1 MDNPHIWQYRVLAVL
16 LSRWEVEYGHL
27 GVDHHARLLRICWL
41 MAPDIPLH
49 TFGQLLCPLFVTE
62 PLMQERFR
70 VLYEQIIQEL
80 GLSGAGPGFR
90 IARSIPPSSPEAIK
104 SPAPPDGKKDA
115 SFERI
120 SSPQTGILMAEL
132 GQCVDPPFSWNIVVS
147 DESNT
152 NALLKNTPEYALS
165 NRFGKIAQYLR
176 RRETMEVDVLD
187 LPATIQATIR
197 QYGLPDLRYYTPTQ
211 LPEYLLLIERFSQQ
225 DHRASL
231 FDFFFEELRSRQ
243 VFIERFFYDGDPRI
257 CRNSR
262 YPEGLTI
269 RQLRYNYPD
278 ARILVLGSGHRLID
292 NRTGN
297 LCDWT
302 VAFQDWP
309 LRVLLTPVP
318 PGHWGYHENRLKR
331 LFAILPATVSSLQF
345 IGELPEL
352 MATQYEEM
360 PDFIQQLSK
369 VKTIALEEPI
379 VLSLSEYFDPPM
391 LCWIASCAI
400 YPSLHYPLTLQ
411 IGRLLSHRL
420 GQNLLSLEHV
430 TALSTIP
437 WFADGKIPFEY
448 RKELVAYLK
457 HRHPRHYEAVTH
469 YLQQL
474 MEDNPPPPNS
484 VAWAD
489 HQMQLALYRASS
501 SSLPSEG
508 MLEELRTVVKK
519 MYREKRLED
528 FPLPEPWSAILEKWG
543 FESDLQS
550 NDSSSTK
557 TGVAVIDEVALSAA
571 MQELHSMVGLG
582 DVKKKIAAWVD
593 TYRQNIFDTQNGYT
607 VLKPPSYPH
616 FVFVGNHG
624 TGKTSVAQILGK
636 ILKALGLLENGFAI
650 ETRRSDYVAAQ
661 AQQTELK
668 TRRLIARHRGNLLII
683 ADANMLHVDISDTY
697 GKTAVQ
703 TLASLIDEKQGQF
716 ALVACGNT
724 RNMESF
730 MSFNPELKDKLPVKI
745 LFKDYTPDELADIL
759 RHQCQKSGYKLDE
772 IVDNAFIR
780 LQLENYE
787 RLHNPGVENAGI
799 VEKFLQ
805 EKVLPRYR
813 LRQDASHGEVLI
825 GLSDFPEHKIEQSE
839 SLSDRFTVTC
849 SKCNKLCSKPVQ
861 CERFDCNLPEYYD
874 AYAKIFKVVPP
885 KYYISLLGGVNSS
898 RTYYLLVLVYE
909 LLMNNQNRRY
919 LGRFGIRNIE
929 IIDPHSKKYFNSLL
943 SQAKTGHHSF
953 TKVNGHIN
961 LIITLNTGMI
971 YELTIFDTPGEQ
983 VEDSVHFSNYN
994 TDKHYFK
1001 GSATMLFLDPR
1012 EDSGFKTLVTAP
1024 ENHSCTDIKYADYI
1038 YKIMRRV
1045 NRGVKIINNPL
1056 SICISKFDLFLHLV
1070 PYELPE
1076 DPFVEFDDG
1085 FLFYEKINLKSKLL
1099 GDFLDKHSKTIA
1111 PSKTRDQFSTYK
1123 YFAVAP
1129 YGNDPM
1135 EKGYYW
1141 KGRSSKG
1148 IIAPFFWIL
1157 RELGIIPRSLATT
1170 PS

>member
-90 IARSIPPSSPEAIK
+90 IARSIPPTSPEAIK

-318 PGHWGYHENRLKR
+318 PDQWGYHENRLKR
-331 LFAILPATVSSLQF
+331 LFAILPATVSSLQY

-489 HQMQLALYRASS
+489 HQMQLALYRAST

-508 MLEELRTVVKK
+508 ILEELRTVVKK
-519 MYREKRLED
+519 LYREKRLED

-550 NDSSSTK
+550 NNAISTV

-593 TYRQNIFDTQNGYT
+593 TYRQNIFDTQKGYT
-607 VLKPPSYPH
+607 VLKPPSYPN

-683 ADANMLHVDISDTY
+683 ADANMLHIDISDTY
-697 GKTAVQ
+697 GKTAIQ

-745 LFKDYTPDELADIL
+745 LFRDYTPDELADIL
-759 RHQCQKSGYKLDE
+759 RHQCQKSGYILDE

-799 VEKFLQ
+799 VEKFLK

-813 LRQDASHGEVLI
+813 LRQDATHGEALI
-825 GLSDFPEHKIEQSE
+825 RISDFPEYQTERS
-839 SLSDRFTVTC
+839 VTGSPPGGFAVIC
-849 SKCNKLCSKPVQ
+849 SRCNKYCIIPVL
-861 CERFDCNLPEYYD
+861 CERFDCELPEYYD
-874 AYAKIFKVVPP
+874 AYAKVFKVAPT
-885 KYYISLLGGVNSS
+885 KYYCSLSGGINSGKTVFLLTLIDSLLHPSK
-898 RTYYLLVLVYE
+898 E
-909 LLMNNQNRRY
+909 LKSFYQKNK
-919 LGRFGIRNIE
+919 ISNIG
-929 IIDPHSKKYFNSLL
+929 IIDPVSIKLLKSLIAESSL
-943 SQAKTGHHSF
+943 GQLQI
-953 TKVNGHIN
+953 TKLNTPLEFFN
-961 LIITLNTGMI
+961 LIIRLTNGIILEIVLFNSSGEKIEDEYNKQNIITAAH
-971 YELTIFDTPGEQ
+971 EL
-983 VEDSVHFSNYN
+983 
-994 TDKHYFK
+994 K
-1001 GSATMLFLDPR
+1001 GSSVIHLVDPR
-1012 EDSGFKTLVTAP
+1012 EDSSLNKLLMVPKAYDECSNKEIT
-1024 ENHSCTDIKYADYI
+1024 EYI
-1038 YKIMRRV
+1038 YEVLRYV
-1045 NRGVKIINNPL
+1045 NRGVTIANQPL
-1056 SICISKFDLFLHLV
+1056 AICISKFDLLLPLIPLV
-1070 PYELPE
+1070 LTD
-1076 DPFVEFDDG
+1076 DPFIEVQQVDFFKKIDATSKSLST
-1085 FLFYEKINLKSKLL
+1085 FLANNRSTVDPISLQKQFK
-1099 GDFLDKHSKTIA
+1099 KH
-1111 PSKTRDQFSTYK
+1111 K
-1123 YFAVAP
+1123 YFAIAP
-1129 YGNDPM
+1129 FGSDAMPA
-1135 EKGYYW
+1135 YW
-1141 KGRSSKG
+1141 KDRASKG
-1148 IIAPFFWIL
+1148 IHAPFFWVLKEL
-1157 RELGIIPRSLATT
+1157 RII
-1170 PS
+1170 